1 MPNLRQELEITEI
14 RKLKTPIDENLNEGL
29 PLGSMTI
36 LAGVPGAGK
45 STLALEII
53 NQILLTEQI
62 PVLYISR
69 CAPELIH
76 NDNFKILCETI
87 IERIRDAIKSV
98 LTSEDMIIVLDSINA
113 VLDHHQIS

>member
-45 STLALEII
+45 STLDLEIVWDVI
-53 NQILLTEQI
+53 QTKL
-62 PVLYISR
+62 
-69 CAPELIH
+69 PELELIA
-76 NDNFKILCETI
+76 KAILK
-87 IERIRDAIKSV
+87 D
-98 LTSEDMIIVLDSINA
+98 LGG
-113 VLDHHQIS
+113 